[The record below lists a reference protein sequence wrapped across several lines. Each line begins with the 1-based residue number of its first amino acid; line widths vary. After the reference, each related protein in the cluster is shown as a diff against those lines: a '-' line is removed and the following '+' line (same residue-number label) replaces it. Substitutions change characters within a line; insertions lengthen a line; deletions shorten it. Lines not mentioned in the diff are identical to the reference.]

1 MFSNIENAQL
11 HLNLFDLP
19 KSSSDNSVSYF
30 SNTRQ
35 SIYNN
40 AGARFAE
47 HGLPLDLIE
56 TTTLQFYRD
65 TQNRVE
71 TKVGKIDFNS
81 ILEPTSNSI
90 LLNPFALK
98 NFAFLATNIDLAIN
112 LWTTEDKSG
121 EEYKR
126 LKVKQSE
133 LMLPIVN
140 AITALRLIVNGH
152 LNPDDFIIPTELEAV
167 KTLMVPC
174 SEDFDKIV
182 IV

>member
-30 SNTRQ
+30 SNTRK

-40 AGARFAE
+40 AGVRFAE

-81 ILEPTSNSI
+81 NLEPTSNSI

-98 NFAFLATNIDLAIN
+98 NFAYLAANISLAID

-121 EEYKR
+121 EEFKH
-126 LKVKQSE
+126 LKIKQSE
-133 LMLPIVN
+133 LMLPIVD
-140 AITALRLIVNGH
+140 AITTLRLIVNGYV
-152 LNPDDFIIPTELEAV
+152 NADDFVIPNHFEVV
-167 KTLMVPC
+167 KTLTTPC
-174 SEDFDKIV
+174 SEDFDRI
-182 IV
+182 III